1 MENSFNFIKK
11 YKKYIFYVASTI
23 ILFIIGV
30 FLFNNQNTT
39 AETIT
44 VSHIDFINQVSVSG
58 KVEMESK
65 ADLGFATSGRVGRI
79 LVENNQNVKKNQIL
93 AQLDIGDLLA
103 NLKIKEINS
112 KTSDISLEDARQN
125 LEKVTI
131 QENTKVASAYRT
143 LLTDGLELIPDSST
157 YDVALP
163 SLGGIYNGPEGR
175 YKIHI
180 NKDNITLSDLTLL
193 TFNLEKTK
201 RIINEEGPTP
211 LGTRGLYV
219 SFPNDD
225 LSLYEDTTWFLDI
238 PNKTSS
244 SYLLNFNAYNEA
256 RDAQNLAIK
265 NAEFEYQKLLT
276 EENNG
281 VSSVAQ
287 AEIDKIRAEIRKS
300 TIYAP
305 FDGIIT
311 NVGKE
316 IGEIASSNESVITIM
331 GTGVFLIESYVP
343 EVNIA
348 LIKIG
353 DEAKVTLDAYGENI
367 LFYAKVISID
377 PAETIRDGISTYK
390 VQMQFKENDE
400 RIKSGMT
407 ANVSITIF
415 NKPNVIV
422 IPAGVIFEQDGKKF
436 VQVKTD
442 KGISDR
448 EVTLGDV
455 SALGQVEVMSGLE
468 DGETVLLN
476 PLNLSSQK

>member
-1 MENSFNFIKK
+1 
-11 YKKYIFYVASTI
+11 
-23 ILFIIGV
+23 
-30 FLFNNQNTT
+30 
-39 AETIT
+39 
-44 VSHIDFINQVSVSG
+44 
-58 KVEMESK
+58 
-65 ADLGFATSGRVGRI
+65 
-79 LVENNQNVKKNQIL
+79 
-93 AQLDIGDLLA
+93 
-103 NLKIKEINS
+103 
-112 KTSDISLEDARQN
+112 
-125 LEKVTI
+125 
-131 QENTKVASAYRT
+131 
-143 LLTDGLELIPDSST
+143 
-157 YDVALP
+157 
-163 SLGGIYNGPEGR
+163 
-175 YKIHI
+175 
-180 NKDNITLSDLTLL
+180 
-193 TFNLEKTK
+193 
-201 RIINEEGPTP
+201 
-211 LGTRGLYV
+211 
-219 SFPNDD
+219 
-225 LSLYEDTTWFLDI
+225 
-238 PNKTSS
+238 
-244 SYLLNFNAYNEA
+244 
-256 RDAQNLAIK
+256 
-265 NAEFEYQKLLT
+265 
-276 EENNG
+276 
-281 VSSVAQ
+281 
-287 AEIDKIRAEIRKS
+287 
-300 TIYAP
+300 
-305 FDGIIT
+305 
-311 NVGKE
+311 
-316 IGEIASSNESVITIM
+316 M

>member
-1 MENSFNFIKK
+1 M
-11 YKKYIFYVASTI
+11 
-23 ILFIIGV
+23 
-30 FLFNNQNTT
+30 
-39 AETIT
+39 
-44 VSHIDFINQVSVSG
+44 
-58 KVEMESK
+58 
-65 ADLGFATSGRVGRI
+65 
-79 LVENNQNVKKNQIL
+79 
-93 AQLDIGDLLA
+93 
-103 NLKIKEINS
+103 
-112 KTSDISLEDARQN
+112 
-125 LEKVTI
+125 
-131 QENTKVASAYRT
+131 
-143 LLTDGLELIPDSST
+143 
-157 YDVALP
+157 
-163 SLGGIYNGPEGR
+163 
-175 YKIHI
+175 
-180 NKDNITLSDLTLL
+180 
-193 TFNLEKTK
+193 
-201 RIINEEGPTP
+201 
-211 LGTRGLYV
+211 
-219 SFPNDD
+219 
-225 LSLYEDTTWFLDI
+225 
-238 PNKTSS
+238 
-244 SYLLNFNAYNEA
+244 
-256 RDAQNLAIK
+256 
-265 NAEFEYQKLLT
+265 T